1 MKQIYEHQALSCHP
15 EQGEFTIRLSEQ
27 RIDVEFNTATAW
39 ALELSVANG
48 KQMPFKSFTPKSIS
62 AEFNNHPY
70 TLQLKQGEFREVS
83 HESIKMR
90 ILPTK
95 RSIILDCNLLK

>member
-1 MKQIYEHQALSCHP
+1 
-15 EQGEFTIRLSEQ
+15 
-27 RIDVEFNTATAW
+27 
-39 ALELSVANG
+39 
-48 KQMPFKSFTPKSIS
+48 MPFKSFTPKSIS

-90 ILPTK
+90 VLPAK